1 MKPLTTM
8 SRPPRAFALSAAAA
22 AALALALGACAGA
35 QPGAE
40 PATPPAAA
48 VRQPARRETQLPRL
62 TPTAPPSDLSPS
74 ERFAWQQV
82 VQLGEAFAAGNAED
96 FLARV
101 SRGFYRGYSA
111 LESSLK
117 QLLAESSAHGA
128 VVAVRQVAAEEG
140 RVSVRAEWTSS
151 VTRRDGS
158 VDARYGETVFIFLK
172 SDQSLRLLDY
182 RGDAP
187 FAIGGI

>member
-1 MKPLTTM
+1 MKLLTTM
-8 SRPPRAFALSAAAA
+8 IRPPLATALCAAA
-22 AALALALGACAGA
+22 ALALGACAGA
-35 QPGAE
+35 VQPGAGS
-40 PATPPAAA
+40 ATPPAAA
-48 VRQPARRETQLPRL
+48 VGQPVRRESPLPRL
-62 TPTAPPSDLSPS
+62 TPTVPPSDLGPI

-82 VQLGEAFAAGNAED
+82 VQLGAAFAAGDADD

-101 SRGFYRGYSA
+101 SRGFYRGYST

-117 QLLAESSAHGA
+117 QLLAESSARGA
-128 VVAVRQVAAEEG
+128 VVAVRQVTAEEG
-140 RVSVRAEWTSS
+140 RISVRAEWTSS

-158 VDARYGETVFIFLK
+158 VAARYGETVFIFLK
-172 SDQSLRLLDY
+172 SDQSLRLLDF